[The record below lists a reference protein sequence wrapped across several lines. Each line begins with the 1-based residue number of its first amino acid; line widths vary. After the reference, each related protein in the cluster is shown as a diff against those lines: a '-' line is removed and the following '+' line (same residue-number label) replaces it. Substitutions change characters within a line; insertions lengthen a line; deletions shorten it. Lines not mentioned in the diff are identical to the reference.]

1 MCAKQ
6 PKNIAKTHLF
16 FYAFRLAPACDIL
29 YIIKYYIFLR
39 KLLTNLTAV
48 VYYYYDHKVGVVGV
62 LCPHTKKRYFRLFR
76 KEAQPGQTKQMFG

>member
-29 YIIKYYIFLR
+29 YIIKYYIFFAKTID
-39 KLLTNLTAV
+39 KL
-48 VYYYYDHKVGVVGV
+48 DGGGV
-62 LCPHTKKRYFRLFR
+62 LLL
-76 KEAQPGQTKQMFG
+76 